1 MKYIPVIL
9 SIVALI
15 FVESV
20 SAQDWTV
27 DPADFEF
34 SMNLTGKV
42 SLDDGL
48 INDENATL
56 GAFVGDDCVGVTQP
70 TEHSGSF
77 ELFLLTVYCNNASGD
92 MIQFK
97 LLKSDSQEISLENQV
112 LFQSNAIVCSAEN
125 PFIWMETATYSSTDF
140 LSFSHP
146 EQSGVAEID
155 LSAKEVNLIVDYQVD
170 LSTFTPEFEL
180 SPGAKASVNGDIQVS
195 GESSLDFT
203 SSLIYQVEGVDG
215 SVENWQVSVQLDE
228 SAIDLIETIGIS
240 VFPNPATEYVK
251 IQIPKA
257 VQIDKITLMDMS
269 NKVVFNAGNCNSD
282 NLLIPLAQL
291 SDGLYVIKFD
301 LHDKSVC
308 YYRLLKQ

>member
-1 MKYIPVIL
+1 MKYIHVIL

-42 SLDDGL
+42 SLDDGE
-48 INDENATL
+48 IDDENTTL
-56 GAFVGDDCVGVTQP
+56 GAFVGGDCVGLCQP
-70 TEHSGSF
+70 TEQSGNF
-77 ELFLLTVYCNNASGD
+77 ELFLLTVYSNTASGD
-92 MIQFK
+92 MIEFK
-97 LLKSDSQEISLENQV
+97 LLTSESIEVSLENQV

-125 PFIWMETATYSSTDF
+125 PFIWMETATYSSTEF
-140 LSFSHP
+140 LSFSHAQ
-146 EQSGVAEID
+146 QSGVAEID
-155 LSAKEVNLIVDYQVD
+155 LFAKEVNLIVDYQVD
-170 LSTFTPEFEL
+170 LSAFTPEFEL

-228 SAIDLIETIGIS
+228 SAVDLIETIGIS
-240 VFPNPATEYVK
+240 VFPNPATEFVK

-269 NKVVFNAGNCNSD
+269 NKVVLNAGNCNSD

-291 SDGLYVIKFD
+291 SNGLYVIKFE